1 MGLRR
6 RGRNV
11 TERIQKI
18 IARSGLCSRR
28 AAEALL
34 RQGRV
39 TVDGQVAT
47 LGQSAAEN
55 AVISVDGKEISLP
68 EKYTYLMLHK
78 PRGYTCS
85 MADDH
90 AEHLVGELVAGCG
103 VKVYPVG
110 RLDRDSEGVLLMT
123 NDGAFMERMT
133 HPSHQMDKVY
143 RVSVS
148 GAWEGCEDR
157 IAAITN
163 LDGESVM
170 PAQVTVLR
178 RDGSDAEMEI
188 TIHQGRKRQIR
199 RLCAKAGLSVRRLVR
214 IQEDK
219 LSLGDLP
226 CGQWRYLTDEE
237 IKEAKGGGV
246 Q

>member
-6 RGRNV
+6 RRCNV

-39 TVDGQVAT
+39 TVDGQVAA

-90 AEHLVGELVAGCG
+90 AEHLVGELVADCG

-110 RLDRDSEGVLLMT
+110 RLDRDSEGLLLMT

-133 HPSHQMDKVY
+133 HPSHRMDKVY

-148 GAWEGCEDR
+148 GAWD
-157 IAAITN
+157 
-163 LDGESVM
+163 
-170 PAQVTVLR
+170 
-178 RDGSDAEMEI
+178 
-188 TIHQGRKRQIR
+188 
-199 RLCAKAGLSVRRLVR
+199 
-214 IQEDK
+214 
-219 LSLGDLP
+219 
-226 CGQWRYLTDEE
+226 
-237 IKEAKGGGV
+237 
-246 Q
+246 